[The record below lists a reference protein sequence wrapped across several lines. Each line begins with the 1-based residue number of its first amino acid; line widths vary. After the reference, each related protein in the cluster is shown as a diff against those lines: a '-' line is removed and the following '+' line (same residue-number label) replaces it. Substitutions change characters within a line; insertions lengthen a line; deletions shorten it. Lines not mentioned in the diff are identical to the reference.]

1 MNKICEIMILSCSF
15 KHSPMT
21 IRVIHGINCGHFFK
35 MLILI
40 APRGRLGNFFPTIF
54 KNILVYPYPKPT
66 QN

>member
-40 APRGRLGNFFPTIF
+40 AALVIF
-54 KNILVYPYPKPT
+54 SPQFKKIS
-66 QN
+66 